1 MTMIILL
8 FVIMYGLLFNKPLQ
22 YLQLHCLYAK
32 NFLLCGG
39 GGMEVR
45 LYMPILITAWTVFVR
60 QAFYTDA

>member
-22 YLQLHCLYAK
+22 YLQLHCLCAK
-32 NFLLCGG
+32 NFFLRG

-60 QAFYTDA
+60 QAFYTNA